1 MSDSCYV
8 VPGDIWPVGTD
19 DDRLSPEQIYAVLDR
34 FDEFYLAALEGLA
47 ATETLPADE
56 ESS

>member
-8 VPGDIWPVGTD
+8 VPGDSWPVGTD
-19 DDRLSPEQIYAVLDR
+19 NDQLSPEQICAVLGR
-34 FDEFYLAALEGLA
+34 FDEFYPAALEGLA

-56 ESS
+56 EIS